1 VVAAKELAMSH
12 LAVFPKTLRIQQL
25 NDALRTQ
32 FVGGHVLLT
41 AGFQTLHDEQQAA
54 LLLAIRHFNDFT
66 PDNDPYGEHDFVAV
80 ELDGVQVF
88 CKIDYYDPTLQQHSV
103 DAANPVLTHR
113 VMTVML
119 AAEY

>member
-1 VVAAKELAMSH
+1 MSH
-12 LAVFPKTLRIQQL
+12 VAVFPKTVRIQHL

-32 FVGGHVLLT
+32 FVGGQVLLT
-41 AGFQTLHDEQQAA
+41 TGFQTLPGELQAA
-54 LLLAIRHFNDFT
+54 LLLAIRDFNDFT

-80 ELDGVQVF
+80 EVDGVQVF
-88 CKIDYYDPTLQQHSV
+88 CKIDYYDPTLQQHTV

>member
-1 VVAAKELAMSH
+1 MTALAH
-12 LAVFPKTLRIQQL
+12 FPKTLRIQQL

-32 FVGGHVLLT
+32 FVGGQVLLT
-41 AGFQTLHDEQQAA
+41 VGFQTLPGEQQAA

-66 PDNDPYGEHDFVAV
+66 PDNDPYGEHDFVVV
-80 ELDGVQVF
+80 EVDGVQVF
-88 CKIDYYDPTLQQHSV
+88 CKIDYYDPTLQQHSA

>member
-1 VVAAKELAMSH
+1 MTALAH
-12 LAVFPKTLRIQQL
+12 FPKTLRIQQL

-32 FVGGHVLLT
+32 FVGGQVLLT
-41 AGFQTLHDEQQAA
+41 AGFQSLPDEQQAA

-80 ELDGVQVF
+80 EVDGVQVF